1 MKLLNRKFCSHS
13 ARAFTLVEVI
23 MVVVIMAIAALLAI
37 PMISSGADFQLRAA
51 ANIIAADLEYAK
63 SLAITKQDNYSIIF
77 DADNESYE
85 MHDSNGDVVD
95 DPVRASGGIAVD
107 FANDSR
113 FSQVDIETVS
123 FDSTDTVI
131 FDYLGVPYNGSSNPL
146 SSSAIV
152 LKAGDHTITVTVAP
166 VTGYV
171 TIE

>member
-1 MKLLNRKFCSHS
+1 MKVMDRKICSYS
-13 ARAFTLVEVI
+13 AGAFTLIEVL
-23 MVVVIMAIAALLAI
+23 MVVFIMAIGALLAI

-63 SLAITKQDNYSIIF
+63 SLAITNQDNYLIIF
-77 DADNESYE
+77 DAANESYE
-85 MHDSNGDVVD
+85 LQDSNSDVVA
-95 DPVRASGGIAVD
+95 DPVRASGGISVD

-113 FSQVDIETVS
+113 FRQVDIETVS

-131 FDYLGVPYNGSSNPL
+131 FDYLGAPYNGDFDSL
-146 SSSAIV
+146 SSSSIV
-152 LKAGDHTITVTVAP
+152 LKAGDHTVTITVAP

>member
-1 MKLLNRKFCSHS
+1 MKLLNRKICSHS
-13 ARAFTLVEVI
+13 ARAFTLIEVL
-23 MVVVIMAIAALLAI
+23 MVVMIIAIGAVLAI

-63 SLAITKQDNYSIIF
+63 SLAITNQDNYSIIF
-77 DADNESYE
+77 DAGNESYE
-85 MHDSNGDVVD
+85 MHDSNGEIVD
-95 DPVRASGGIAVD
+95 DPVRPSGGIAVD

-131 FDYLGVPYNGSSNPL
+131 FDYLGAPYNGSFDLL

-152 LKAGDHTITVTVAP
+152 VKAGNQTITVTVAP
-166 VTGYV
+166 VTGYI

>member
-1 MKLLNRKFCSHS
+1 MKVMNRKICSYS
-13 ARAFTLVEVI
+13 ARAFTLIEVI
-23 MVVVIMAIAALLAI
+23 MVVVIMAIGALLI
-37 PMISSGADFQLRAA
+37 VPMISSGADFQLRAA
-51 ANIIAADLEYAK
+51 ANIITADLDYAK
-63 SLAITKQDNYSIIF
+63 SLAITNQDYYSIIF
-77 DADNESYE
+77 DAANESYE
-85 MHDSNGDVVD
+85 LQDADSNVVA
-95 DPVRASGGIAVD
+95 DPVRASGTVAVS

-131 FDYLGVPYNGSSNPL
+131 FDYLGAPYNGDSELL

-152 LKAGDHTITVTVAP
+152 LKAGTQTVTITVAP